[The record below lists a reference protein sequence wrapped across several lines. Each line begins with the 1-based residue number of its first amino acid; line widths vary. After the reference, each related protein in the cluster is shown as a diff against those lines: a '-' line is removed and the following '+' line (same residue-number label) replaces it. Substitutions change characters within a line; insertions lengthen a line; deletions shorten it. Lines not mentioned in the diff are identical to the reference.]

1 MLDVLRGIALLGM
14 FFVHFSD
21 AAIEPSGGFGLA
33 YRRFVEL
40 FFSGQFY
47 TMFAILFGAGFAVQL
62 RRTRPGDRAF
72 LLRYGR
78 RLLALA
84 VFGLIAEVLF
94 GYRVLLGYAIWSVP
108 LLLVRRWSNRALVIA
123 LIVCAASMPLQSVT
137 RAVYLQVVGTP
148 EVFAVERRAA
158 AQQDA
163 AARQE
168 YQASQRASDYG
179 TAVSG
184 RLRFMPHTY
193 TQTRTSVLPT
203 NSFTYF
209 LIGFLAFRL
218 GLFDERQR
226 HTRMIIAVMIF
237 GALSW
242 AAAHWL
248 LPLPIKLPNGLPLR
262 VAAQTAASGFSLIRD
277 SGLALTYTGAIL
289 LLVARPA
296 WLRRLSFFS
305 ITGRMALTNYM
316 LQVVILDLTFSN
328 YAFGAQVSAWLTPVA
343 ALALFGVEVAFSR
356 WWLSRFYYGPL
367 EWLWRCATYAR
378 WQPFRCG
385 PAARVALSW

>member
-1 MLDVLRGIALLGM
+1 M

-21 AAIEPSGGFGLA
+21 NSTEPGGGFGLA

-62 RRTRPGDRAF
+62 RRAGAGDSF
-72 LLRYGR
+72 LPRYGR

-84 VFGLIAEVLF
+84 VFGLVAEILF
-94 GYRVLLGYAIWSVP
+94 GYRVLLGYAIWGVP

-123 LIVCAASMPLQSVT
+123 LIVCAASIPVRSVT
-137 RAVYLQVVGTP
+137 RAVYLQAVGSP
-148 EVFAVERRAA
+148 ELFAVERRAA
-158 AQQDA
+158 AEQDA
-163 AARQE
+163 AARKE

-184 RLRFMPHTY
+184 RLRFMPYTY
-193 TQTRTSVLPT
+193 TQAPTSILPT

-218 GLFDERQR
+218 GLFDDRQR
-226 HTRMIIAVMIF
+226 HTRTVVALMIF

-248 LPLPIKLPNGLPLR
+248 LPLPITLPSVLPLR
-262 VAAQTAASGFSLIRD
+262 VAAQTAANGFRLIRD
-277 SGLALTYTGAIL
+277 SGLALTYTGAML

-296 WLRRLSFFS
+296 WLQRLSFFA

-316 LQVVILDLTFSN
+316 LQVIILDLTFSN
-328 YAFGAQVSAWLTPVA
+328 YAFGVQISAWLAPVA
-343 ALALFGVEVAFSR
+343 ALLLFGGEVALSR
-356 WWLSRFYYGPL
+356 WWLSRFCYGPL
-367 EWLWRCATYAR
+367 EWLWRSATYAQ
-378 WQPFRCG
+378 WQPIR
-385 PAARVALSW
+385 AS